1 MPLQIACATSNY
13 GRFGARAAIER
24 VRDAGL
30 EWIELPI
37 RTAGHRS
44 RAGDEPLLT
53 EQSRAEDLT
62 AVQRLLVDHG
72 VRLAAIN
79 AISGNP
85 LKRDVVEIILRKLDL
100 AAELG
105 CDRVIIDAG
114 QAEDDEQRAQLLQH
128 LREIGDRAA
137 ACGSIVCFETH
148 RGVCINHREM
158 LELMRELDH
167 PQLRLNVDTGN
178 LPYYNEM
185 ISVEIALAKVC
196 HLVKS
201 LHLKDSMGQFGQW
214 YFPALGEGGAID
226 FLRIYQIMRDLNFK
240 GPYTIEIGGIE
251 GEGELSLDEYHQR
264 VVRSVA
270 FLRRIGYFDR

>member
-1 MPLQIACATSNY
+1 
-13 GRFGARAAIER
+13 
-24 VRDAGL
+24 
-30 EWIELPI
+30 
-37 RTAGHRS
+37 
-44 RAGDEPLLT
+44 
-53 EQSRAEDLT
+53 
-62 AVQRLLVDHG
+62 
-72 VRLAAIN
+72 
-79 AISGNP
+79 
-85 LKRDVVEIILRKLDL
+85 
-100 AAELG
+100 
-105 CDRVIIDAG
+105 
-114 QAEDDEQRAQLLQH
+114 
-128 LREIGDRAA
+128 
-137 ACGSIVCFETH
+137 
-148 RGVCINHREM
+148 
-158 LELMRELDH
+158 MRELDH